1 MDAQRPAD
9 PPPTLRAPMTSR
21 QRWILLTGLV
31 TQAVAVGLTHGIF
44 PVFLE
49 PIEAAF
55 DAKRTLVAA
64 GPVVMMLALTG
75 SSLVTGHLFD
85 RGYARRIMLSGATLL
100 ALALA
105 LAATSTNLWLL
116 AGAAVLMGISVP
128 SIGPLSG
135 ATLVTRYFAEERG
148 RALGWIGMGPP
159 LGAGVFAGLAAYM
172 LARTDWRTTLLAFAG
187 VVILLLWP
195 LIWFVV
201 PARFESRG
209 AVNTQ
214 ETRETKAT
222 TATTQAAKGLT
233 GSPFR
238 TPVFWWTAG
247 MFALAAGISTGW
259 TVHFVAYLGGQGFD
273 DGERAALLS
282 AQFWMAAPASVV
294 FGALGDRFRP
304 TRLLYGILAG
314 QALILFLFSGS
325 LIPAPLPH
333 ALVLALGILSG
344 LISGGLVPLFLL
356 LLGRRIDGAAFSRAL
371 GLSNVLMLPAV
382 AGAVLFSAY
391 CFESQGSYQWA
402 LVGLAAGYLV
412 ALASLVASNRSGASR

>member
-1 MDAQRPAD
+1 MAAQRPAD
-9 PPPTLRAPMTSR
+9 PPPTLRARMTSR
-21 QRWILLTGLV
+21 QRWILLTALV

-49 PIEAAF
+49 PIEDAF
-55 DAKRTLVAA
+55 EAKRTLVAA

-85 RGYARRIMLSGATLL
+85 RGHARRIMLSGATLL

-105 LAATSTNLWLL
+105 LAATSTNLWIL
-116 AGAAVLMGISVP
+116 AGTAVLMGISVP

-135 ATLVTRYFAEERG
+135 ATLVTRYFAEGRG

-159 LGAGVFAGLAAYM
+159 LGAGIFAGLAAYI
-172 LARTDWRTTLLAFAG
+172 LARTDWRTTLLTFAG

-201 PARFESRG
+201 PASFESRG
-209 AVNTQ
+209 AVITA
-214 ETRETKAT
+214 EAT
-222 TATTQAAKGLT
+222 DITQAAKSST
-233 GSPFR
+233 SSPVR

-259 TVHFVAYLGGQGFD
+259 TVHFVAFLGGQGFD

-282 AQFWMAAPASVV
+282 AQFWMAAPASLV

-304 TRLLYGILAG
+304 TRLLYGILGG
-314 QALILFLFSGS
+314 QALILLTFSGS
-325 LIPAPLPH
+325 LVPAPLPH
-333 ALVLALGILSG
+333 TLVLALGILSG
-344 LISGGLVPLFLL
+344 LISGGLVPLYLL
-356 LLGRRIDGAAFSRAL
+356 LLGRRVDGAAFSRAL

-382 AGAVLFSAY
+382 AGAVLLSAY
-391 CFESQGSYQWA
+391 CFERQGSYQWA

-412 ALASLVASNRSGASR
+412 ALASLVASNRSGATR